1 MIRWR
6 LLKGPWNRE
15 YKPLAKA
22 ASTLQLKANRGRR
35 KGVAPTGEQQSI
47 KVMHRWFGGLALD
60 LVIMT
65 NMEESSLGEKK
76 KRVCG
81 SDSDGGTVSSLLSKS
96 LVVMSVIGRRII
108 GSIRI

>member
-76 KRVCG
+76 KRG
-81 SDSDGGTVSSLLSKS
+81 
-96 LVVMSVIGRRII
+96 
-108 GSIRI
+108 